1 MSPIGKPLSGIV
13 AGAAFLLT
21 GQGLLPTV
29 AHADTGKQ
37 LNKAQQRGQEI
48 AFTRKLGNCLACHHI
63 DGGQSPGNIAPPLFA
78 MDVRFP
84 DKAKLRAQIEDPMVR
99 NPETSMPAFGKYK
112 VLNEQ
117 QMDDLVEFIWAL

>member
-1 MSPIGKPLSGIV
+1 MSPIGKPLSGITV
-13 AGAAFLLT
+13 GALFLLA
-21 GQGLLPTV
+21 GQGLLPET
-29 AHADTGKQ
+29 AHADTNKT
-37 LNKAQQRGQEI
+37 LNDAQQRGQKI

-84 DKAKLRAQIEDPMVR
+84 DKAKLRAQIDDPMLR

>member
-1 MSPIGKPLSGIV
+1 MPPIGKPLSGIT
-13 AGAAFLLT
+13 AGTILLLL
-21 GQGLLPTV
+21 GQGLLPMT

-37 LNKAQQRGQEI
+37 LSEAQQRGQKV

-63 DGGQSPGNIAPPLFA
+63 DGGQSPGNIGPPLFA

-84 DKAKLRAQIEDPMVR
+84 DKAKLRTQIQDPTLR

-117 QMDDLVEFIWAL
+117 QMDDLIEFIWAL

>member
-1 MSPIGKPLSGIV
+1 MPPIGKPLSGFT
-13 AGAAFLLT
+13 AAAVFLLL
-21 GQGLLPTV
+21 GSGLLPVT
-29 AHADTGKQ
+29 AHADTDKT
-37 LNKAQQRGQEI
+37 LNDAQQRGQKI

-63 DGGQSPGNIAPPLFA
+63 DGGQAPGNIAPPLFA

-84 DKAKLRAQIEDPMVR
+84 DKARLRAQIQDPTVR

>member
-1 MSPIGKPLSGIV
+1 MSPIGKPLSGITV
-13 AGAAFLLT
+13 GAVLLLA
-21 GQGLLPTV
+21 GQGLLPAT
-29 AHADTGKQ
+29 AHADTDKQ
-37 LNKAQQRGQEI
+37 LSAAQQRGQEI

-84 DKAKLRAQIEDPMVR
+84 DKVKLRAQIEDPMVA

-112 VLNEQ
+112 VLNDQ
-117 QMDDLVEFIWAL
+117 QMDDLVEFIWNL